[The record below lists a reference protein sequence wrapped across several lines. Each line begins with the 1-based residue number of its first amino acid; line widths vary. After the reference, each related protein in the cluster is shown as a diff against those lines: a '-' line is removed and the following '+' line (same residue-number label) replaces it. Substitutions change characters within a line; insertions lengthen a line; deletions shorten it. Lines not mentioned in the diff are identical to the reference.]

1 MSTRIT
7 LRLAGLTAAI
17 AVALALTS
25 TAAAKPTSGAIYVT
39 ANGTTGIHPATG
51 PADRPGEVGTP
62 TLPATGP
69 ADRPGEVGTP
79 AAVPLSVS
87 TPAVISSQ
95 SSGFNWADA
104 MLGALAAFA
113 ITLSAGFAIGQMR
126 GRGGIALRF

>member
-25 TAAAKPTSGAIYVT
+25 AADAKPTSGAIYVT
-39 ANGTTGIHPATG
+39 ATGTTGIH
-51 PADRPGEVGTP
+51 
-62 TLPATGP
+62 PATGP

-95 SSGFNWADA
+95 SSGFNWSDA

-113 ITLSAGFAIGQMR
+113 ITLSAGFAVGLMR